1 MWSMVMSRAPRCG
14 ASRKAGPRGGFAN
27 DPPSAAGTGRSTRRA
42 GSTTTASSRR
52 VTRDLTGAKRLPF
65 LSGDKALSARCSR
78 LGEPQDGSLRI
89 GGETRFTEVMATV
102 PAMAEMV
109 NVTQRSKFEL
119 GSKLGDRAPD
129 AVGNNEVSPTQ

>member
-1 MWSMVMSRAPRCG
+1 M
-14 ASRKAGPRGGFAN
+14 
-27 DPPSAAGTGRSTRRA
+27 
-42 GSTTTASSRR
+42 
-52 VTRDLTGAKRLPF
+52 
-65 LSGDKALSARCSR
+65 SGDKALSARCSR